1 MNISRSYRST
11 VRACLEKLTDLV
23 MNEENDDDKTKYE
36 NYITIFYNIECVWHI
51 CEILLID
58 PAPSNIIVQQLLEW
72 IRFHFPAPQ
81 RIAAALFQYGREA
94 NKNPDY
100 WSAVKQ
106 LILQGQISIVRPL
119 LHLHSSSDSITFQT
133 ADQILKEMPIFTP
146 YSGLSLQTF
155 KSKFQNWVTETDY
168 KINAGVLDS
177 QPDLED
183 VIKLATGNLATWRK
197 QAKDSSCW
205 YEYLPGLL
213 NYTEPGCKHFE
224 LGKFAKGWMENWKM
238 AKGLK
243 DSGLN
248 FLDRVILS
256 VMENDMSQ
264 VLHDLQNMNDNQWF
278 VAHITDLLHHSG
290 QLKVSSSEMHETE
303 LRDSLLFDFGTTLMS
318 KDSLWVF
325 GLDYLEFSSKEG
337 PAAME
342 LLLTKIPIKTEK
354 QAQKIIAVARSKGL
368 LSVETEICRVMAAKS
383 LLEKR
388 NGNALEWALRSQ
400 DYILVTGI
408 ANTFLDVSLILV

>member
-1 MNISRSYRST
+1 M
-11 VRACLEKLTDLV
+11 
-23 MNEENDDDKTKYE
+23 
-36 NYITIFYNIECVWHI
+36 
-51 CEILLID
+51 
-58 PAPSNIIVQQLLEW
+58 
-72 IRFHFPAPQ
+72 
-81 RIAAALFQYGREA
+81 
-94 NKNPDY
+94 
-100 WSAVKQ
+100 
-106 LILQGQISIVRPL
+106 
-119 LHLHSSSDSITFQT
+119 
-133 ADQILKEMPIFTP
+133 
-146 YSGLSLQTF
+146 
-155 KSKFQNWVTETDY
+155 
-168 KINAGVLDS
+168 DS

-183 VIKLATGNLATWRK
+183 VIKLATGNLTTWRK
-197 QAKDSSCW
+197 QAKESSCW

-238 AKGLK
+238 AKGMK

-264 VLHDLQNMNDNQWF
+264 VFHDLQNMNDNQWF
-278 VAHITDLLHHSG
+278 VAHLTDLLHHSG
-290 QLKVSSSEMHETE
+290 QLNVSSSETHETD

-318 KDSLWVF
+318 RDSLWLF

-368 LSVETEICRVMAAKS
+368 TSVETEICRVMAAKN
-383 LLEKR
+383 LLENR

-408 ANTFLDVSLILV
+408 ANTFLNVSFLWCY